1 MNPDIGIAELV
12 TGIIVALG
20 GPKLISMIIN
30 GIKAHRSNQAKE
42 ERQEN
47 RTLLGR
53 AKYAEQRADREADY
67 RRAIETWGGEL
78 EYMLTQ
84 LGVPR
89 DKIPHRPARPQPAK
103 EAAA

>member
-1 MNPDIGIAELV
+1 MNTVEVV
-12 TGIIVALG
+12 TAIIVALG
-20 GPKLISMIIN
+20 GASIIPKVID
-30 GIKAHRSNQAKE
+30 GVRAHMDKRAKE
-42 ERQEN
+42 EQTEN

-53 AKYAEQRADREADY
+53 AKYAEQRADLEADF

-89 DKIPHRPARPQPAK
+89 DKIPHRPQRPQPAK
-103 EAAA
+103 ENA

>member
-1 MNPDIGIAELV
+1 MTGDVGITELV

-20 GPKLISMIIN
+20 GAKLVPMIIN
-30 GIKAHRSNQAKE
+30 GIKAQRSNHAKE

-53 AKYAEQRADREADY
+53 AKYAEQRADLEAEF
-67 RRAIETWGGEL
+67 RRQIETWGGEL

-89 DKIPHRPARPQPAK
+89 DRIPRRPARPQPAK
-103 EAAA
+103 ETTS

>member
-1 MNPDIGIAELV
+1 MNTVEVV
-12 TGIIVALG
+12 TAIIVALG
-20 GPKLISMIIN
+20 GASIIPKLIDGVRAHIN
-30 GIKAHRSNQAKE
+30 NRAKQE
-42 ERQEN
+42 QQEN

-53 AKYAEQRADREADY
+53 AKYAEQRADLEADY

>member
-1 MNPDIGIAELV
+1 MNFTVGIAEIA
-12 TGIIVALG
+12 TGIIIALG
-20 GPKLISMIIN
+20 GAKVIPMVFD
-30 GIKAHRSNQAKE
+30 GIKAHRNNRARE
-42 ERQEN
+42 EKQEN

-53 AKYAEQRADREADY
+53 AKYAEQRADLEADF

-89 DKIPHRPARPQPAK
+89 NKIPRRPVRPQPVRENAQ
-103 EAAA
+103 